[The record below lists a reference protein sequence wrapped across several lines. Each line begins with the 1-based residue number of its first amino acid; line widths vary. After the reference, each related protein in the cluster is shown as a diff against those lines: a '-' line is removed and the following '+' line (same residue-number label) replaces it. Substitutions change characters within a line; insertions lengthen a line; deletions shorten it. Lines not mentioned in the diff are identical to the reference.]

1 MAQEGKGTGRKR
13 GRPSKK
19 SEAEQQAKD
28 QEGSEDMVQET
39 EVVEEEIEEVIPVG
53 TDSGLLFATEETKTL
68 ELIFKGQKWVFT
80 YKDLTWGD
88 KNACVDQAQEWEN
101 GEFKFSV
108 NKYYV
113 KALSLMLVD
122 TPIRPI
128 TETTLAKLDRR
139 IGEQLIAIVPN
150 PVEVPGEVEDL
161 KKV

>member
-1 MAQEGKGTGRKR
+1 MVQEGKGAGRKR
-13 GRPSKK
+13 GRPRKNP
-19 SEAEQQAKD
+19 EATQQVKD

-39 EVVEEEIEEVIPVG
+39 ETIVEDFPVG
-53 TDSGLLFATEETKTL
+53 TDSGSLFASEETKTL
-68 ELIFKGQKWVFT
+68 EIIFKGQKWVFT
-80 YKDLTWGD
+80 YKDLNWGD
-88 KNACVDQAQEWEN
+88 KNACVDQAQEWDN

-161 KKV
+161 KKA

>member
-13 GRPSKK
+13 GRPRKNP
-19 SEAEQQAKD
+19 EATQQVKD

-39 EVVEEEIEEVIPVG
+39 ETIVEDFPVG
-53 TDSGLLFATEETKTL
+53 TDSGSLFASEETKTL
-68 ELIFKGQKWVFT
+68 EIIFKGQKWVFT
-80 YKDLTWGD
+80 YKDLNWGD
-88 KNACVDQAQEWEN
+88 KNACVDQAQEWDN

-139 IGEQLIAIVPN
+139 IGEQLVAIVPN
-150 PVEVPGEVEDL
+150 PVEMPGEVEDL
-161 KKV
+161 KKA

>member
-1 MAQEGKGTGRKR
+1 MVQEGKGTGRKR
-13 GRPSKK
+13 GRPRKNP
-19 SEAEQQAKD
+19 EATQQAKD
-28 QEGSEDMVQET
+28 QEGSEDMVTET
-39 EVVEEEIEEVIPVG
+39 ETVAEDFPVG
-53 TDSGLLFATEETKTL
+53 TDSGSLFASEETKTL
-68 ELIFKGQKWVFT
+68 EIIFKGQKWVFT
-80 YKDLTWGD
+80 YKDLNWGD

-128 TETTLAKLDRR
+128 TETTLSKLDRR

-150 PVEVPGEVEDL
+150 PVEMPEEVEEL
-161 KKV
+161 KKE

>member
-19 SEAEQQAKD
+19 SEANQQVKD
-28 QEGSEDMVQET
+28 QEGSEDMVKET
-39 EVVEEEIEEVIPVG
+39 EVIEEEIPVG
-53 TDSGLLFATEETKTL
+53 TDSGILFASEETKTL
-68 ELIFKGQKWVFT
+68 EIIFKGQKWVFT

-88 KNACVDQAQEWEN
+88 KNTCVDQAQEWNN
-101 GEFKFSV
+101 GEFTFSV
-108 NKYYV
+108 NTYYV

-150 PVEVPGEVEDL
+150 PVEVPGEDEDL

>member
-1 MAQEGKGTGRKR
+1 MVQEGKGTGRKR

-19 SEAEQQAKD
+19 SEANQQVKD
-28 QEGSEDMVQET
+28 QEGSEDMVKET
-39 EVVEEEIEEVIPVG
+39 EVIEEEIPVG
-53 TDSGLLFATEETKTL
+53 TDSGILFASEETKTL
-68 ELIFKGQKWVFT
+68 EIIFKGQKWVFT

-88 KNACVDQAQEWEN
+88 KNTCVDQAQEWNN
-101 GEFKFSV
+101 GEFTFSV
-108 NKYYV
+108 NTYYV

>member
-19 SEAEQQAKD
+19 SEANQQVKD
-28 QEGSEDMVQET
+28 QEGSEDMVKET
-39 EVVEEEIEEVIPVG
+39 EVIEEEIPVG
-53 TDSGLLFATEETKTL
+53 TDSGILFASEETKTL
-68 ELIFKGQKWVFT
+68 EIIFKGQKWVFT

-88 KNACVDQAQEWEN
+88 KNTCVDQAQEWNN
-101 GEFKFSV
+101 GEFTFSV
-108 NKYYV
+108 NTYYV

>member
-1 MAQEGKGTGRKR
+1 MVQEGKGTGRKR
-13 GRPSKK
+13 GRPKK
-19 SEAEQQAKD
+19 NSEATQQAKD

-39 EVVEEEIEEVIPVG
+39 ETIVEDFPVG
-53 TDSGLLFATEETKTL
+53 TDSGSLFASEETKTL
-68 ELIFKGQKWVFT
+68 EIIFKGQKWVFT

-88 KNACVDQAQEWEN
+88 KNACVAQAQEWEN

-139 IGEQLIAIVPN
+139 IGEQLISIVPN
-150 PVEVPGEVEDL
+150 PVETPQETEEI
-161 KKV
+161 KKE

>member
-19 SEAEQQAKD
+19 SEANQQVKD
-28 QEGSEDMVQET
+28 QEGSEDMVKET
-39 EVVEEEIEEVIPVG
+39 EVIEEEIPVG
-53 TDSGLLFATEETKTL
+53 TDSGILFASEETKTL
-68 ELIFKGQKWVFT
+68 EIIFKGQKWVFT

-88 KNACVDQAQEWEN
+88 KNTCVDQAQEWNN
-101 GEFKFSV
+101 GEFTFSV
-108 NKYYV
+108 NTYYV

-139 IGEQLIAIVPN
+139 IGEQLVAIVPN
-150 PVEVPGEVEDL
+150 PVEMPGEVEDL
-161 KKV
+161 KKA